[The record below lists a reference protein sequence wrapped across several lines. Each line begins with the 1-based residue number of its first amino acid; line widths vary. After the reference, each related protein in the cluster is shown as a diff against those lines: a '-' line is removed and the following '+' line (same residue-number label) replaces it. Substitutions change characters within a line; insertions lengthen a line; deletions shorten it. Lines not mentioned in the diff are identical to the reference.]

1 MDELKQYNIA
11 FKSLADGVHHFNLTV
26 GRALFES
33 IESSLI
39 NDGNLTADVEL
50 TKNEHMLKLH
60 FSIRGT
66 IRVACD
72 ICLGEFDYPIDDCGG
87 DIVVKFG
94 DEYEELS
101 EELVVIPESDN
112 EINVGQWIYEFIC
125 VAMPIRF
132 VHPLDADGNSTCDP
146 EMVER
151 LNQYLVTEKTDTDT
165 AKSDDGS
172 TDPRWDALKELI
184 DKHK

>member
-11 FKSLADGVHHFNLTV
+11 FKSLADGVHHFEMTV

-33 IESSLI
+33 IENSLI
-39 NDGNLTADVEL
+39 DNGNLTAAVTL
-50 TKNEHMLKLH
+50 TKSEHMLKLH

-72 ICLGEFDYPIDDCGG
+72 ICLGEFDYPIDDCEG
-87 DIVVKFG
+87 DMVVKFG
-94 DEYEELS
+94 EEYEELS

-112 EINVGQWIYEFIC
+112 EIAVGQWIYEFIC
-125 VAMPIRF
+125 VAMPMRF
-132 VHPLDADGNSTCDP
+132 VHPLDTDGNSTCDP

-151 LNQYLVTEKTDTDT
+151 LNQYLVTEKTDTDN
-165 AKSDDGS
+165 ADSDNGA
-172 TDPRWDALKELI
+172 TDPRWDALKGLI
-184 DKHK
+184 DNHK